1 MTTLVSWIQLII
13 IPGGQVTARGCSTM
27 QPTFNKCETHKYG
40 QFKSDKYCY
49 CKETFCN
56 HSSAVLPNI
65 YCLGEQHQPRISPSL
80 GGKRDIIKW
89 NYITLGSC
97 QVVVFI
103 TLHKLSKMFF
113 DLLLSCSCS
122 SRMLSVPR
130 HQQLSTD
137 DQTRAKMTEMR
148 DWCEAKILLI

>member
-56 HSSAVLPNI
+56 NSTAVLPNI
-65 YCLGEQHQPRISPSL
+65 YSLGEQHQPRLSPSFL
-80 GGKRDIIKW
+80 GGEKRYYKVELYHTWILSSSGIYHTSQTLK
-89 NYITLGSC
+89 YFFLQLPIAITGKYEAKYSWWF
-97 QVVVFI
+97 VVE
-103 TLHKLSKMFF
+103 
-113 DLLLSCSCS
+113 LLL
-122 SRMLSVPR
+122 
-130 HQQLSTD
+130 
-137 DQTRAKMTEMR
+137 
-148 DWCEAKILLI
+148 

>member
-56 HSSAVLPNI
+56 HSSSVMPNI
-65 YCLGEQHQPRISPSL
+65 YCLGEQPQQRLVLIWNQSPGEGISL
-80 GGKRDIIKW
+80 RGKRGIIAHLDLAKEL
-89 NYITLGSC
+89 Y
-97 QVVVFI
+97 
-103 TLHKLSKMFF
+103 LSHFTNSQISFF
-113 DLLLSCSCS
+113 AIVIIVRQNLQETLLLNCSCS
-122 SRMLSVPR
+122 SGLLSVPR
-130 HQQLSTD
+130 HQQLS
-137 DQTRAKMTEMR
+137 
-148 DWCEAKILLI
+148 

>member
-1 MTTLVSWIQLII
+1 
-13 IPGGQVTARGCSTM
+13 M

-56 HSSAVLPNI
+56 HSTAVLPNI

-103 TLHKLSKMFF
+103 TLHKLSNIFF
-113 DLLLSCSCS
+113 CNWLTDKYKVKFDVELLL
-122 SRMLSVPR
+122 
-130 HQQLSTD
+130 QLSHTQCTSPSTVILVRRSDHSQD
-137 DQTRAKMTEMR
+137 DR